1 MNILEIIPKFIL
13 VDFTSKESF
22 KCSVLSTAKE
32 VFFCIRIK
40 DVNSVNRKFIN
51 IWKVLHSKLTSN
63 TLLISLDVLCFFHNI
78 SAPLTKHNSNLESIS
93 LFLCKIKRRTANIE
107 IVPPKQKTNKTCCT
121 YNVLSLID
129 STL

>member
-1 MNILEIIPKFIL
+1 LNILEIIPKFIL

-32 VFFCIRIK
+32 VFSCIRIK
-40 DVNSVNRKFIN
+40 DVNSINRKFIN
-51 IWKVLHSKLTSN
+51 IWKVVHSKLTSN

-78 SAPLTKHNSNLESIS
+78 STPLTKDNSTLGSTS
-93 LFLCKIKRRTANIE
+93 LFLYKIKRRTTNNE
-107 IVPPKQKTNKTCCT
+107 IVPPKQKMNKTCCI

-129 STL
+129 SIP